1 MSSLLFRK
9 GRGMEKGKVLERK
22 VFYAGQKIF
31 SEGEAGDRAYLIQE
45 GSVEISKNG
54 LVLATLG
61 RGELFGEMALVDDKP
76 RMASAKAETDVSV
89 VIINRDSFREK
100 LAKADPFI
108 RGLLNIFVRNIR
120 NLTR

>member
-1 MSSLLFRK
+1 
-9 GRGMEKGKVLERK
+9 MEKGKVLERK

-31 SEGEAGDRAYLIQE
+31 GEGETGDRAFLIQE
-45 GSVEISKNG
+45 GSVEITKNG
-54 LVLATLG
+54 MVLATLG
-61 RGELFGEMALVDDKP
+61 RGELFGEMALIDDKP

-100 LAKADPFI
+100 LSKADPFI